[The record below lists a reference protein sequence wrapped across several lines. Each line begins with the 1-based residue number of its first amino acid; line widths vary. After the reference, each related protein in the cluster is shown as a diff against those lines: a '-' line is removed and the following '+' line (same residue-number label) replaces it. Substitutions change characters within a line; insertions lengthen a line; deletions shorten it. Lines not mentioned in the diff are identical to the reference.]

1 MRLGLSISLFTVLVN
16 KDVAIGF
23 SALTFENNDVERSF
37 LSIFYQPQNNTLW
50 LGILFFNFRF
60 YP

>member
-1 MRLGLSISLFTVLVN
+1 MRPGLSISLFTVLVN

-23 SALTFENNDVERSF
+23 SALTFENNGIERSL

-50 LGILFFNFRF
+50 LGVLFFNFRF

>member
-1 MRLGLSISLFTVLVN
+1 MRPDFSISLFTVLVN

-23 SALTFENNDVERSF
+23 SALTFEKNDIEKSL

-50 LGILFFNFRF
+50 LDILFFNFRF